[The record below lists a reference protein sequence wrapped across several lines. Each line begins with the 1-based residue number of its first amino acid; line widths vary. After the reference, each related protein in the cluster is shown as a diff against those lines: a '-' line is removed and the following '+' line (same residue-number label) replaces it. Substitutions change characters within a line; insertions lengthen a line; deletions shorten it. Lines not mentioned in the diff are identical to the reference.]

1 VYHIHLYFN
10 QKKICYLSIVHLIS
24 HQVCLHLYIK
34 STIWSSTTM
43 TGIGED
49 AKYVNFAM
57 HLEAVI
63 EQGWRWAWIETVIE

>member
-1 VYHIHLYFN
+1 
-10 QKKICYLSIVHLIS
+10 
-24 HQVCLHLYIK
+24 
-34 STIWSSTTM
+34 M